1 MLKSQLQYVSIRR
14 WGFGNWLSP
23 KGGAL
28 LKEISVLIKETPESS
43 LVPSTTWGPEK
54 KKIIYKSGSGLS
66 YDTKLAGVLI
76 QDFPV
81 SRTMSSITCLLSLSQ
96 PAYCILL
103 QEQKG
108 ESESHSVMSN
118 SLRSHGIL
126 EARILEWVAIFFS
139 RGSPWLSNQTQVSCT
154 AGRFFIIWAVKAAW
168 TDHNIILPEVNT
180 YVVSPTWAPK
190 SLQMVIAAMKSKDAY
205 SLEGKLWPT

>member
-1 MLKSQLQYVSIRR
+1 MRNELMQIPSWIKLESNSHITKYIMPGIMSWMFMSPLIYMLKSQLQYDSIRR
-14 WGFGNWLSP
+14 WGFGKWLCP

-43 LVPSTTWGPEK
+43 LAPSTTWGPEK

-103 QEQKG
+103 
-108 ESESHSVMSN
+108 
-118 SLRSHGIL
+118 
-126 EARILEWVAIFFS
+126 
-139 RGSPWLSNQTQVSCT
+139 
-154 AGRFFIIWAVKAAW
+154 
-168 TDHNIILPEVNT
+168 
-180 YVVSPTWAPK
+180 
-190 SLQMVIAAMKSKDAY
+190 
-205 SLEGKLWPT
+205 